1 MDVILIM
8 LGIIFG
14 VGLLTILGCFLYYY
28 EEDKK
33 LDREAAH
40 NLAYVKNLRAQ
51 EWCSDAINR
60 VLDDASFWND
70 LAKIYLEADLLN
82 ESRRCYSMAED
93 ILEGVTGRS
102 DKPSVYIPR
111 TSKESIEGAK

>member
-40 NLAYVKNLRAQ
+40 NLEYVKNLRAQ
-51 EWCSDAINR
+51 QWCSDAVGR
-60 VLDDASFWND
+60 ALDDTLFWNN
-70 LAKIYLEADLLN
+70 LAQIYLDAGLLD
-82 ESRRCYSMAED
+82 ECRIYCSMVYD
-93 ILEGVTGRS
+93 ILEGITGRS
-102 DKPSVYIPR
+102 DKPSIYIPR
-111 TSKESIEGAK
+111 GSKVL